1 MHKIKLFNKISKDGI
16 HILDTAGFE
25 ISDSIENP
33 DGILLRSYKL
43 HDYTF
48 GSNLMCIGRA
58 GAGVNNIPISECTK
72 NGIVVFNTPGANAN
86 AVKELVLAGLFLSSR
101 DIIGGIEF
109 SRKLKDR
116 GLIVQDEVESNK
128 SRFSGF
134 EVKGKRLGVIG
145 LGAIGMMVS
154 NTALNL
160 GLEVAGHDPF
170 ISVNRAW
177 ELSSHVKREDNI
189 ARLCS
194 SSDFITLH
202 MPLSDQT
209 KNFFDLKKL
218 EKFKKGSILLNFA
231 RPELVVED
239 DIITA
244 LDSGRLKMYIT
255 DFPSEKLISHKKVI
269 PIPHL
274 GASTVEAE
282 DNCSI
287 MVANQVKD
295 YLLNGNIINS
305 VNYPTCTMDRSG
317 DFRVVITNKNIPNMV
332 GQISSIIA
340 SEGLNITEMVNKSRD
355 DLAYTIVDL
364 KGVCSLEL
372 EIKLKSIDGVL
383 AVRVIS

>member
-16 HILDTAGFE
+16 HILENAGFE
-25 ISDSIENP
+25 VSDSMEDP
-33 DGILLRSYKL
+33 QGILLRSFKL
-43 HDYTF
+43 HDYSF
-48 GSNLMCIGRA
+48 GEDLQCIGRA
-58 GAGVNNIPISECTK
+58 GAGVNNIPVAECTK
-72 NGIVVFNTPGANAN
+72 KGIVVFNTPGANAN
-86 AVKELVLAGLFLSSR
+86 AVKELVLASLFLASR

-109 SRKLKDR
+109 SRKLKDKS
-116 GLIVQDEVESNK
+116 LNVHEEVENNK
-128 SRFSGF
+128 SKFSGF

-160 GLEVAGHDPF
+160 GLDVSGHDPF

-189 ARLCS
+189 SKLCS
-194 SSDFITLH
+194 TSDFITLH
-202 MPLSDQT
+202 MPLTDQT
-209 KNFFDLKKL
+209 RNFFDSKKL
-218 EKFKKGSILLNFA
+218 EKLKKGAILLNFA

-239 DIITA
+239 DIIAA
-244 LDSGRLKMYIT
+244 LDSGRLKLYIT

-274 GASTVEAE
+274 GASTIEAE

-295 YLLNGNIINS
+295 YLLNGNIVNS
-305 VNYPTCTMDRSG
+305 VNYPTCFMERSG
-317 DFRVVITNKNIPNMV
+317 DFRVALTNKNIPNMV

-340 SEGLNITEMVNKSRD
+340 SEGLNILEMVNKSRD
-355 DLAYTIVDL
+355 DLAYTLVDL
-364 KGVCSLEL
+364 KGECSSDLQKKLE
-372 EIKLKSIDGVL
+372 SIDGVL
-383 AVRVIS
+383 SVRVIK